1 MARRGGGVG
10 TPEGGSQNSDE
21 EARKRESEEVSG
33 ASVSETGRQLETWMG
48 KSGIETASR
57 DSRWT
62 KKRGF
67 ARILARY
74 EVCMPS
80 RRPLSIVLRSARDV
94 TLRLAVLIRAPSK
107 TCLRLYRRYTIVA
120 RATVARCSSFFSLS
134 LCFPLV
140 FTHRSQWYDF
150 QGGRKY
156 YVCFV
161 PSRVMSAVCRILEP
175 FPSVGISTKW
185 SKESD
190 TEEGDIFGCY
200 ARTYLCIILINSIRG
215 VWFRLLS
222 Y

>member
-1 MARRGGGVG
+1 
-10 TPEGGSQNSDE
+10 
-21 EARKRESEEVSG
+21 
-33 ASVSETGRQLETWMG
+33 MG

-107 TCLRLYRRYTIVA
+107 TYLRLYRRYTIVA
-120 RATVARCSSFFSLS
+120 RATVARCSSFLSLS
-134 LCFPLV
+134 FSVSLSFSRTV
-140 FTHRSQWYDF
+140 RSDFDF

-175 FPSVGISTKW
+175 FPSVGISTK
-185 SKESD
+185 
-190 TEEGDIFGCY
+190 
-200 ARTYLCIILINSIRG
+200 
-215 VWFRLLS
+215 
-222 Y
+222 

>member
-1 MARRGGGVG
+1 
-10 TPEGGSQNSDE
+10 
-21 EARKRESEEVSG
+21 
-33 ASVSETGRQLETWMG
+33 MG
-48 KSGIETASR
+48 KSGIETANC

-80 RRPLSIVLRSARDV
+80 RRLLSIVLRSARDV
-94 TLRLAVLIRAPSK
+94 TLQLAVLIRAPSK
-107 TCLRLYRRYTIVA
+107 LVWCASVYLVYTGVTIVA
-120 RATVARCSSFFSLS
+120 RATVARCSFFFF
-134 LCFPLV
+134 FPSPSR
-140 FTHRSQWYDF
+140 FHARSVIRF

-190 TEEGDIFGCY
+190 TEEGNILDV
-200 ARTYLCIILINSIRG
+200 AHVRTYVYSWLMINPFG
-215 VWFRLLS
+215 VDSVCCRITSRVMINVQDCAFTIFE
-222 Y
+222 

>member
-1 MARRGGGVG
+1 
-10 TPEGGSQNSDE
+10 
-21 EARKRESEEVSG
+21 
-33 ASVSETGRQLETWMG
+33 MG

-120 RATVARCSSFFSLS
+120 RATVARCSSLFSLS
-134 LCFPLV
+134 LSLF
-140 FTHRSQWYDF
+140 
-150 QGGRKY
+150 
-156 YVCFV
+156 
-161 PSRVMSAVCRILEP
+161 PSRFHAPFAV
-175 FPSVGISTKW
+175 ISI
-185 SKESD
+185 SKEG
-190 TEEGDIFGCY
+190 E
-200 ARTYLCIILINSIRG
+200 SITFVSSRHG
-215 VWFRLLS
+215 
-222 Y
+222 

>member
-1 MARRGGGVG
+1 
-10 TPEGGSQNSDE
+10 
-21 EARKRESEEVSG
+21 
-33 ASVSETGRQLETWMG
+33 MG

-120 RATVARCSSFFSLS
+120 RATVARCSSFSLS
-134 LCFPLV
+134 LSLFVSLSFSLTV
-140 FTHRSQWYDF
+140 RSDFDF

-175 FPSVGISTKW
+175 FPSVGISTK
-185 SKESD
+185 
-190 TEEGDIFGCY
+190 
-200 ARTYLCIILINSIRG
+200 
-215 VWFRLLS
+215 
-222 Y
+222 

>member
-1 MARRGGGVG
+1 MRFACLADGPSVSSYVPLATWPFDLPSWSARH
-10 TPEGGSQNSDE
+10 P
-21 EARKRESEEVSG
+21 KL
-33 ASVSETGRQLETWMG
+33 ASVYTGVIPLLH
-48 KSGIETASR
+48 
-57 DSRWT
+57 
-62 KKRGF
+62 
-67 ARILARY
+67 ARL
-74 EVCMPS
+74 
-80 RRPLSIVLRSARDV
+80 LL
-94 TLRLAVLIRAPSK
+94 
-107 TCLRLYRRYTIVA
+107 VA
-120 RATVARCSSFFSLS
+120 LLFSLS
-134 LCFPLV
+134 LSVSLSFSRTV
-140 FTHRSQWYDF
+140 RSDFDF